1 MASSDPR
8 STVTAAALSL
18 SPDLLG
24 APLARPSRRLGAMT
38 VDLALLAIISR
49 AGAIALGF
57 AMAAGLWRL
66 AQSPSDR
73 RSFDNIRRGTL
84 ACLSAVVLLV
94 SAVMLFR
101 SVVSWADRDDGEQ
114 FGPLSTPET
123 VQLLL
128 NELADAVST
137 VAELPSDTSPP
148 GDASDAATSDAATLR
163 ARLEALEARARQVA
177 DATRAER
184 NRFQSFVARFANN
197 LGLVFGW
204 GTLYFSVFGAWWNG
218 QTPGKR
224 LLGIR
229 VRTLTGVPM
238 TGWTSFERAGGYAA
252 GFATALLGFARI
264 LWDPNRQAL
273 HDRMAGTVVV
283 REPRT

>member
-8 STVTAAALSL
+8 STVTSTALTV

-24 APLARPSRRLGAMT
+24 LPLARPSRRLAAMT

-66 AQSPSDR
+66 ARIRSDR

-84 ACLSAVVLLV
+84 GSLSAVVLLV

-101 SVVSWADRDDGEQ
+101 GVVSWADRDDSEQ
-114 FGPLSTPET
+114 FGPLSSPET
-123 VQLLL
+123 VQLMLS
-128 NELADAVST
+128 EIVEAVNA
-137 VAELPSDTSPP
+137 VAELPGDVTPP
-148 GDASDAATSDAATLR
+148 GDAAAADPDAAPLR
-163 ARLEALEARARQVA
+163 ARLEALETHARQLA
-177 DATRAER
+177 DATEAER

-204 GTLYFSVFGAWWNG
+204 GTIYFSVFGAWWNG

-229 VRTLTGVPM
+229 VIRLTGRPM
-238 TGWTSFERAGGYAA
+238 TGWTSFQRAGGYAA
-252 GFATALLGFARI
+252 GFATGLLGFARI
-264 LWDPNRQAL
+264 LWDRNRQAL
-273 HDRMAGTVVV
+273 HDRMVSTVVV
-283 REPRT
+283 RERRA